1 MKTAIQK
8 YALKSAVSKTLDKL
22 LVKGKR
28 SHKKQALSKD
38 PFFSSPP
45 VDLGRTNNKII
56 DEILYGKNGA

>member
-1 MKTAIQK
+1 MKTAFQK
-8 YALKSAVSKTLDKL
+8 HSLKSAVSKTLDKL

-28 SHKKQALSKD
+28 SSKKQVLSKD

-45 VDLGRTNNKII
+45 IDLGRTNNKII

>member
-1 MKTAIQK
+1 MKTALQRHSV
-8 YALKSAVSKTLDKL
+8 KSAVSKTLNKL

-38 PFFSSPP
+38 PFFSSRP

-56 DEILYGKNGA
+56 DEMLYGKNGA